1 MHLSAWLDPTAPK
14 PARAIN
20 AVYAQA
26 TTNKLLIHVGSG
38 NRRDLYRASI
48 GTMAH
53 AHGPALFRKTMR
65 GYDPEDTKDEPKD
78 VDERIFP
85 RESSDPRGIPIN
97 VAHLEYGRRANEEPE
112 QETMDE
118 DAEDTMYEKNDPA
131 GKAFNPTSINEHF
144 GIFTNDTTAAMHR
157 GACT

>member
-1 MHLSAWLDPTAPK
+1 MNDVSRYERVVTYGLSFS
-14 PARAIN
+14 R
-20 AVYAQA
+20 
-26 TTNKLLIHVGSG
+26 H
-38 NRRDLYRASI
+38 
-48 GTMAH
+48 
-53 AHGPALFRKTMR
+53 
-65 GYDPEDTKDEPKD
+65 
-78 VDERIFP
+78 
-85 RESSDPRGIPIN
+85 IN
-97 VAHLEYGRRANEEPE
+97 VAYLEYGRRANEEPE